1 MHTCAHPFVSYV
13 TFVTR
18 WRQSLNIGQ
27 VLKKSSRRRKKKE
40 GKSRSKN
47 SLNHQRIKNLHWF
60 HFFWESGKKTEQ
72 LRIHQLFLSNKI
84 NNGPMYVCCCCCSTN
99 CVVVVKKAAK
109 NPEKK
114 RDSFLLQ
121 LFPSH
126 YDFTII
132 LIQMYFSRKTFLKA
146 KHVYWNTF
154 EINYFN
160 QLIFK

>member
-1 MHTCAHPFVSYV
+1 MAPCMYAAA
-13 TFVTR
+13 
-18 WRQSLNIGQ
+18 
-27 VLKKSSRRRKKKE
+27 VLLTVLLSSKK
-40 GKSRSKN
+40 
-47 SLNHQRIKNLHWF
+47 Q
-60 HFFWESGKKTEQ
+60 Q
-72 LRIHQLFLSNKI
+72 
-84 NNGPMYVCCCCCSTN
+84 
-99 CVVVVKKAAK
+99 K

-121 LFPSH
+121 LFPGH

-154 EINYFN
+154 EINNFN

>member
-1 MHTCAHPFVSYV
+1 MKVLLVCRYF
-13 TFVTR
+13 
-18 WRQSLNIGQ
+18 QIILNVAYICFIFH
-27 VLKKSSRRRKKKE
+27 SCNFTM
-40 GKSRSKN
+40 KN
-47 SLNHQRIKNLHWF
+47 FKCNLNKITPKHARF
-60 HFFWESGKKTEQ
+60 D
-72 LRIHQLFLSNKI
+72 HQLFLSNKI

-126 YDFTII
+126 NDFRII
-132 LIQMYFSRKTFLKA
+132 LIQMYFSWKTFLKA

-154 EINYFN
+154 EINNFN